1 MRTILNFCILFS
13 IHFLGNAQ
21 TKLVSGNEDLIK
33 FSEIKPNVFV
43 HETYL
48 NTQTWGKV
56 GCNGLV
62 YINGKE
68 AVIFD
73 TPTDSISTEELFK
86 SLDKAGIKVKAVVVN
101 HFHND
106 CLGGLKEFHK
116 RNIPSYASNKT
127 LELAKKDNVEIPKN
141 GFDKEAKIKIGKKT
155 VINYHPGGAHTHD
168 NIVSYIPSEKVMF
181 GGCMVKE
188 MEAGK
193 GFLGDADV
201 KAWPQTIEKVKA
213 KFPNVEYVIPGHGQY
228 GGKELFEYTI
238 KLFSEK

>member
-1 MRTILNFCILFS
+1 MKTILNFCILFL
-13 IHFLGNAQ
+13 IHYLGTAQ
-21 TKLVSGNEDLIK
+21 TKLVSTNEDLIK
-33 FSEIKPNVFV
+33 FTELKSNIYV

-48 NTQTWGKV
+48 QTQTWGKV

-62 YINGKE
+62 YVVGKE

-73 TPTDSISTEELFK
+73 TPTDSVSSEELFR
-86 SLDKAGIKVKAVVVN
+86 SLDKAGIKIKAVVVN

-116 RNIPSYASNKT
+116 RGIKSYASNKT
-127 LELAKKDNVEIPKN
+127 IELAKKDSVEVPKN
-141 GFDKEAKIKIGKKT
+141 GFQTESKLKIGKKT
-155 VINYHPGGAHTHD
+155 IINFQPGAAHTHD

-188 MEAGK
+188 INAGK

-201 KAWPQTIEKVKA
+201 KAWPSTIEKVKA
-213 KFPNVEYVIPGHGQY
+213 KFPKVEYVIPGHGQY

-238 KLFSEK
+238 QLFSEK